1 MADQISNPRV
11 RAFRP
16 QAGMRE
22 RTGPGYEIRP
32 NAAPNALHGSDADAE
47 IYLYDPIGGWWGI
60 EASDFV
66 RDLMALDADR
76 IDLHINSPGG
86 SAYDGLAMYQALR
99 NHRARITV
107 YVDGLAASAA
117 SFVAMAGDRRI
128 CAPHATVMI
137 HEPWGLCI
145 GDAADMD
152 KARQELDKLADN
164 NAALYAR
171 RAGGDAADWRE
182 AMREE
187 SWYTAEEA
195 VAAGLMH
202 EVQEDSEKTG
212 TADGEDQAQARAARW
227 DIAGVFA
234 YAGRSEAPAPRLPH
248 AAASPTGRM
257 PHAADPQTDK
267 PPAAEPDRP
276 STEEDRVSEL
286 NAEARQWLGLADD
299 ADDDA
304 IVAAVKTRQAEH
316 DALTAKVADLEAAKA
331 AAEAKA
337 AQQEQTSAALT
348 EKVAQLDELVKDQGT
363 ELAQIRAD
371 KAAATKAAVLDGAQ
385 SAGKFAPAD
394 REKWS
399 ARYDKSA
406 DVTTEVLA
414 SIPAGSA
421 VPVQP
426 VGHTGPA
433 EPDGT
438 EGSDADWD
446 KFAAD
451 LYGPADASNASKG
464 A

>member
-1 MADQISNPRV
+1 VADQIPNQLAGQRV

-16 QAGMRE
+16 QAGAPE
-22 RTGPGYEIRP
+22 RTGPGYEIRQTRGE
-32 NAAPNALHGSDADAE
+32 PNALHGSDADAE
-47 IYLYDPIGGWWGI
+47 IYLYDPIGGWWGV
-60 EASDFV
+60 EASAFV

-99 NHRARITV
+99 NHKARITV

-152 KARQELDKLADN
+152 RARAELDKLADN

-171 RAGGDAADWRE
+171 RAGGEAADWRE

-202 EVQEDSEKTG
+202 EVQEVQEDGEKTG
-212 TADGEDQAQARAARW
+212 DSDAKAQAHTDRW
-227 DIAGVFA
+227 DLAGVFA
-234 YAGRSEAPAPRLPH
+234 YAGRDTAPAPRMPR
-248 AAASPTGRM
+248 AAARPQPRAATD
-257 PHAADPQTDK
+257 PHPK
-267 PPAAEPDRP
+267 PPAAEPDNP
-276 STEEDRVSEL
+276 QTEEDRVSEL
-286 NAEARQWLGLADD
+286 NATVRQWLGLADD

-316 DALTAKVADLEAAKA
+316 EALTAKVTDLEAAKA

-337 AQQEQTSAALT
+337 AEQEQASAALT

-371 KAAATKAAVLDGAQ
+371 KAAATKAAVLDDAQ
-385 SAGKFAPAD
+385 AAGKVAPAD
-394 REKWS
+394 REKWA
-399 ARYDKSA
+399 ARYDKSPE
-406 DVTTEVLA
+406 VTTEVLA

-433 EPDGT
+433 EPDGD
-438 EGSDADWD
+438 SDADWD
-446 KFAAD
+446 RFAAE
-451 LYGPADASNASKG
+451 LYGPAETKG